1 MNPIEQLIEVL
12 QYTQKEAY
20 DDLYELIETV
30 RHYEKNRN
38 TDKVTRFEVI
48 DHTEGGRGRFY
59 TKHNIKVDLSFQDD
73 SKTLKVFVSDK

>member
-1 MNPIEQLIEVL
+1 MNPIEQLIEAL
-12 QYTQKEAY
+12 QYTHKETY
-20 DDLYELIETV
+20 NDLYELVETV
-30 RHYEKNRN
+30 RQYEMNLN

-48 DHTEGGRGRFY
+48 EHTEGGRGRFY